1 MDDKPQNGQVRVN
14 LGLTAGIMATV
25 MIALLLAQLDALRD
39 QSPYTVRA
47 LPIVNVQATAIRE
60 GEVITLTYT
69 GGVNEPAFNLP
80 VAALPG
86 PDLNPRATA
95 VPSTGGS
102 DSLFTVCGE
111 VPSGWLLYTVQAGE
125 TLAAL
130 ASGTQT
136 DAAQI
141 AVANCLDGSPLAAG
155 MQLLLPSEPI
165 AALQCGPPQWWV
177 RYEVRPGDTMLSLA
191 VNRGTSV
198 DAVLQAN
205 CRDSVSLTAGQMIF
219 LPPGSSAP
227 PVVAPPPVATAS
239 PLVTATAE
247 IPPTPVPPTAAPP
260 TSGPPPA
267 TSTTPPTVVAP
278 TLVPTFV
285 PTLAPTFA
293 PPTATPPSVTAT
305 PPVLPTSVP
314 PTSAPPT
321 SAPPTSAPPTATPVP
336 PTAVP
341 PTAVPPTAVPPTQAP
356 PTATP
361 PPPPTA
367 TPPPAPTNTPEPPP
381 TNTPEPEPTEPPPP
395 QPSAT
400 PVPEPTEGS
409 NGADGQQGY
418 WR

>member
-1 MDDKPQNGQVRVN
+1 MEQKSHNGQVRIN

-39 QSPYTVRA
+39 ESPYTARA

-60 GEVITLTYT
+60 GEIITLTYT
-69 GGVNEPAFNLP
+69 ASTGEQTFNLP

-95 VPSTGGS
+95 VPASGG
-102 DSLFTVCGE
+102 DDAVFTVCGE
-111 VPSGWLLYTVQAGE
+111 VPAGWLLYTVQAGE
-125 TLAAL
+125 TLASL
-130 ASGTQT
+130 AAGTQT
-136 DAAQI
+136 DAAAI
-141 AVANCLDGSPLAAG
+141 ALANCLDGSPLTAG

-191 VNRGTSV
+191 LNRGTTV
-198 DAVLQAN
+198 DAVLLAN
-205 CRDSVSLTAGQMIF
+205 CRDSVSLTAGQLIF
-219 LPPGSSAP
+219 LPPGSI
-227 PVVAPPPVATAS
+227 APPPVSPPSVATAP
-239 PLVTATAE
+239 PLPTATAE
-247 IPPTPVPPTAAPP
+247 IPPTVPPTTVPPTAAPP
-260 TSGPPPA
+260 TSGPQ
-267 TSTTPPTVVAP
+267 PTVIVPTAPPP
-278 TLVPTFV
+278 TLVPTV
-285 PTLAPTFA
+285 RPTLA
-293 PPTATPPSVTAT
+293 PPTATPPGVTAT

-314 PTSAPPT
+314 PTSVPPT
-321 SAPPTSAPPTATPVP
+321 SVPPTSVP

-341 PTAVPPTAVPPTQAP
+341 PTAVPPTAVPPTSVPPTAVP

-367 TPPPAPTNTPEPPP
+367 TAPPPPTNTPEPPP
-381 TNTPEPEPTEPPPP
+381 TNTPVPAPTDPPPP
-395 QPSAT
+395 TAT

-409 NGADGQQGY
+409 NRADGRQGY

>member
-1 MDDKPQNGQVRVN
+1 MDGKRQNGQVRIN

-39 QSPYTVRA
+39 QSPYTARA

-60 GEVITLTYT
+60 GEIITLTYSAST
-69 GGVNEPAFNLP
+69 GEQAFGLP
-80 VAALPG
+80 LAALPG
-86 PDLNPRATA
+86 PDLNPRATVVPGSGGNDA
-95 VPSTGGS
+95 V
-102 DSLFTVCGE
+102 FTVCGE
-111 VPSGWLLYTVQAGE
+111 VPAGWLLYTVQDGE
-125 TLAAL
+125 TLASL

-136 DAAQI
+136 DSALI
-141 AVANCLDGSPLAAG
+141 ALANCLDGTPLTAG

-177 RYEVRPGDTMLSLA
+177 RYQVRPGDTMLSLA
-191 VNRGTSV
+191 VSRGTSV
-198 DAVLQAN
+198 EAVLQAN

-227 PVVAPPPVATAS
+227 PVVAPPVVATTP
-239 PLVTATAE
+239 PLATATSEAL
-247 IPPTPVPPTAAPP
+247 PTPVPPTTAPP
-260 TSGPPPA
+260 TSPPAATATIPPA
-267 TSTTPPTVVAP
+267 TIAPTAVP

-285 PTLAPTFA
+285 

-314 PTSAPPT
+314 PTAVPPT
-321 SAPPTSAPPTATPVP
+321 SVPPTTAPPTATAVPPTVVP

-341 PTAVPPTAVPPTQAP
+341 PTAVPPTAVP

-381 TNTPEPEPTEPPPP
+381 TNTPEPDPTDPPPP
-395 QPSAT
+395 TAT

-409 NGADGQQGY
+409 DRADGQQGY